1 MPISKKYKFKFI
13 HIPRCGGSG
22 VEDNFDLFHQENFW
36 VPRFTHQ
43 FSGCHFA
50 PQHFTHQILDS
61 FLNEE
66 QQNWFSFTLVRN
78 PYYRT
83 ISEYF
88 YINKNFYGRPIEN
101 FNENNFTEW
110 LTTDLVKF
118 NLDHKLPQVTFIDKP
133 VDLVIKLETL
143 EEGYTKLN
151 KQFNT
156 DLFSTKTNSGNVKT
170 EEIIKSLSQE
180 TLNLIYNIF
189 EQDFIQFGY
198 SKSI

>member
-22 VEDNFDLFHQENFW
+22 VEDNFNLFYEENYW

-43 FSGCHFA
+43 FSGVHFA

-66 QQNWFSFTLVRN
+66 QNNWFSFTLVRN
-78 PYYRT
+78 PYHRT

-88 YINKNFYGRPIEN
+88 YINKNFYGSPIEN
-101 FNENNFTEW
+101 FNENNFVEW
-110 LTTDLVKF
+110 LRKDLIQF
-118 NLDHKLPQVTFIDKP
+118 NLDHKLPQSTFIDKP
-133 VDLVIKLETL
+133 VDLVIKLEEL
-143 EEGYTKLN
+143 DKGYSLLN

-156 DLFSTKTNSGNVKT
+156 TLFSTKANSGNTKT
-170 EEIIKSLSQE
+170 KKIHRSLSQN
-180 TLNLIYNIF
+180 TLDLIYTIF
-189 EQDFIQFGY
+189 EQDFTQFNY
-198 SKSI
+198 PKL